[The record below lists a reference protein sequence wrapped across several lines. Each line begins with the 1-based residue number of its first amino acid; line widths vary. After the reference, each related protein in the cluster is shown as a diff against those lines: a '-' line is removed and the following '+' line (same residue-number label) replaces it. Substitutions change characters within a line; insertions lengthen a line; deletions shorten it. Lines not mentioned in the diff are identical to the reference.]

1 MDELVRDFKQ
11 LFVGS
16 ELSHGVYHVSRGTGE
31 TVREPVTDDDYE
43 RHVRG
48 EVSLGLVPVLA
59 GDVCRFAAID
69 IDVDTINHAEVLK
82 HVEARCLPLSVCR
95 SKSGGAHL
103 YVFMKE
109 PGIAATQVRERLK
122 LWAALLGYPNV
133 EIFPK
138 QSRVTRKNLG
148 NWINLPY
155 FAGDKTTRY
164 ALGPAGALTLAQFVK
179 NIRFYDPHDEK
190 INETVEN
197 LDELE
202 MPPCLRALARSG
214 LPEGMRNQG
223 LFNFGVFFRKS
234 NPKAWQDQLQ
244 QFNLVNVKP
253 ALSFREFQTIA
264 KSLSQT
270 RYQYMCEQSPIRELC
285 QRHECLKLKYGVGN
299 KPWEELDQY
308 DDISFSNLRKVLTSP
323 PRYLLEVNGH
333 DLSLT
338 FNEFTHF
345 IHFRNKVIM
354 ELDLMPKPLKQAS
367 WDLQVKD
374 LLKSKRDLEAPPDA
388 SPEGQLIDAFWD
400 FLALRDRARDRE
412 DLLKGS
418 PIEDD
423 GRILFR
429 INDFLRYIQSKRL
442 DKMTTAEIFMVLKQL
457 GCFHAHLSIHGR
469 KFFAWSVPVEIV
481 NEQTESFF
489 TAPRTKTEE
498 EL

>member
-1 MDELVRDFKQ
+1 MKELLKKFMA

-16 ELSHGVYHVSRGTGE
+16 ELSHGIWHADRNTGE
-31 TVREPVTDDDYE
+31 TVHAAAGEEDFD
-43 RHVRG
+43 RHLKG
-48 EVSLGLVPVLA
+48 EVGIGLVPVAA

-69 IDVDTINHAEVLK
+69 VDVDTIDHAELLK
-82 HVEARCLPLSVCR
+82 KVDARRLPLSVCR

-103 YVFMKE
+103 YLFLPE
-109 PGIAATQVRERLK
+109 PGMPAAQVRDRLK
-122 LWAALLGYPNV
+122 LWAALLGYPSV

-138 QSRVTRKNLG
+138 QNRVSRKNLG

-155 FAGDKTTRY
+155 FGGDKTTRY
-164 ALGPAGALTLAQFVK
+164 AVGPTGALSLAQFIESV
-179 NIRFYDPHDEK
+179 RLYDPANGDV
-190 INETVEN
+190 NETVEN

-234 NPKAWQDQLQ
+234 NPKGWQDQLQ
-244 QFNLVNVKP
+244 QFNLINVKP

-285 QRHECLKLKYGVGN
+285 QRHECLKLKFGVGN

-308 DDISFSNLRKVLTSP
+308 DELSFANLRKILTSP

-338 FNEFTHF
+338 FTEFTQVG
-345 IHFRNKVIM
+345 HFRNKVIM
-354 ELDLMPKPLKQAS
+354 ELDLMPRPMKQAR
-367 WDLQVKD
+367 WDLHIKE
-374 LLKSKRDLEAPPDA
+374 LLRGKRELEAPPDA
-388 SPEGQLIDAFWD
+388 SPEGQLLDAFWD
-400 FLALRDRARDRE
+400 FLALRDRSQSRE

-418 PIEDD
+418 PIEDN
-423 GRILFR
+423 GKICFR
-429 INDFLRYIQSKRL
+429 IGDFMRYLQSRRL
-442 DKMTTAEIFMVLKQL
+442 DKMSASEIFVILKHV
-457 GCFHAHLSIHGR
+457 GCEHARVSINGR
-469 KFFAWSVPVEIV
+469 KFFAWSVPRSIA
-481 NEQTESFF
+481 NEQTSSFVS
-489 TAPRTKTEE
+489 AIKADLAK